1 MSASKM
7 DQTTLMSRIV
17 DFLNKPPFEM
27 RLSLVTFHDK
37 TGFELLETLNTI
49 LVYLDKRQHDVDL
62 RTEGAEAT
70 GTRIAQFLSM
80 MRYDPIRKGN
90 PEIFKKG
97 IVGGDPQVLYP
108 ILHWLL
114 HDLSFKKKKAYVAHF
129 LINVDVP
136 NEFMQNED
144 VKETHQVYMK
154 LKQQFKIFHK
164 AVENMRKSEKQPSE
178 LKHEISQLEEERAQ
192 LKEKIKSL
200 KSKTADLRGFKE
212 LLDITSALRR
222 EQEEETK
229 LLDRMQQQQ
238 DALRMAM
245 SKHQDVV
252 QQWVTMKNKNKSL
265 EDMSA
270 EDLLNRLNVEVS
282 EMKAQVKN
290 QIPLQFKKRKDRLN
304 RLQDEIMKTPKTEED
319 VRELDEQIQVQESRI
334 RQLKSELVEANRK
347 NQDNT
352 LDLYRQQA
360 AMVSRKLTEQ
370 QFELEEHQSETEE
383 LKAAIEDK
391 DAILCEMSGPKFM
404 KREEFK
410 QYATQLRSKTNKYK
424 SLKLELTELQSESVV
439 LNRTEQILKT
449 RDENVSEFMAQREQE
464 KGVSGYQKTEQ
475 ELQEISQKKTTTDR
489 EKGQTLEEIS
499 KIVTDI
505 NIALKDRKNKLAPQ
519 IKELR
524 SVRQQFQELEQFYLK
539 HKKTYENTAAGLESE
554 RLKLEQ
560 ECEKLQYKALQEES
574 RYHYLNCLLD
584 IATVQLEKVKDQEK
598 LQKSSGRPGGAKTII
613 SNYNQKIS
621 TQIEMKKTLM
631 KQHKK
636 IKENEKPYLK
646 QKSMFENLQ
655 RLLAKKKEV
664 LTKNPKEE
672 PQIETQYDNI
682 GGANVM
688 KFDS

>member
-1 MSASKM
+1 M
-7 DQTTLMSRIV
+7 MSRIV
-17 DFLNKPPFEM
+17 EFLNKPPFEM

-49 LVYLDKRQHDVDL
+49 LVYLDKNQHDVDL
-62 RTEGAEAT
+62 RTEGSENTAT
-70 GTRIAQFLSM
+70 RVAQFLNI
-80 MRYDPIRKGN
+80 MRYEAIRKGD
-90 PEIFKKG
+90 PAKHKEG
-97 IVGGDPQVLYP
+97 IVAGDPEVVYP
-108 ILHWLL
+108 IMHWLL
-114 HDLSFKKKKAYVAHF
+114 HDLPFKKKKAYVAHF

-136 NEFMQNED
+136 GEFMQDED
-144 VKETHQVYMK
+144 VKETHQVYEK
-154 LKQQFKIFHK
+154 LKQQFKTYHK
-164 AVENMRKSEKQPSE
+164 AVEKLRKSEKQPGE
-178 LKHEISQLEEERAQ
+178 LKHEITQLEEERAQ
-192 LKEKIKSL
+192 LKDKIKSL
-200 KSKTADLRGFKE
+200 KSKTSDLRGFKE
-212 LLDITSALRR
+212 LLEITSALRR

-229 LLDRMQQQQ
+229 LLDRMRQQE

-245 SKHQDVV
+245 SKHQDTV

-265 EDMSA
+265 EDMTA

-282 EMKAQVKN
+282 EMKAQVKS
-290 QIPLQFKKRKDRLN
+290 QIPQQFKKRKDRLN
-304 RLQDEIMKTPKTEED
+304 RLQDEIMKTPKTEDD
-319 VRELDEQIQVQESRI
+319 VRELDEQIQVENARV
-334 RQLKSELVEANRK
+334 RQLKEELEEANSK
-347 NQDNT
+347 NQDHT

-370 QFELEEHQSETEE
+370 QFELEEHQAETEE
-383 LKAAIEDK
+383 LKSAIEDK

-424 SLKLELTELQSESVV
+424 SLKMELTQLQSESVV
-439 LNRTEQILKT
+439 LNRTEQILKA
-449 RDENVSEFMAQREQE
+449 RDENLSEFMSQREQE
-464 KGVSGYQKTEQ
+464 KGVAGYQKTEE
-475 ELQEISQKKTTTDR
+475 ELQQISQKKTVTDR
-489 EKGQTLEEIS
+489 QKGQTLEEIS

-560 ECEKLQYKALQEES
+560 ECEKLQNKALQEES

-584 IATVQLEKVKDQEK
+584 IATVQLEKVKDQET
-598 LQKSSGRPGGAKTII
+598 LQKSSNRPGGPQTIM
-613 SNYNQKIS
+613 SSYNQKIS

-636 IKENEKPYLK
+636 IKENEKPFLK

-655 RLLAKKKEV
+655 RLLSKKKEV
-664 LTKNPKEE
+664 LTKNPKAE

>member
-1 MSASKM
+1 
-7 DQTTLMSRIV
+7 V
-17 DFLNKPPFEM
+17 
-27 RLSLVTFHDK
+27 
-37 TGFELLETLNTI
+37 
-49 LVYLDKRQHDVDL
+49 
-62 RTEGAEAT
+62 
-70 GTRIAQFLSM
+70 
-80 MRYDPIRKGN
+80 
-90 PEIFKKG
+90 
-97 IVGGDPQVLYP
+97 YP
-108 ILHWLL
+108 IMHWLL
-114 HDLSFKKKKAYVAHF
+114 HDLPFKKKKAYVAHF

-136 NEFMQNED
+136 GEFMQDED
-144 VKETHQVYMK
+144 VKETHQVYEK
-154 LKQQFKIFHK
+154 LKQQFKTYHK
-164 AVENMRKSEKQPSE
+164 AVEKLRKSDKQPGE
-178 LKHEISQLEEERAQ
+178 LKHEITQLEEERAQ
-192 LKEKIKSL
+192 LKDKIKSL
-200 KSKTADLRGFKE
+200 KSKTSDLRGFKE
-212 LLDITSALRR
+212 LLEITSALRR

-229 LLDRMQQQQ
+229 LLDRMRQQE

-245 SKHQDVV
+245 SKHQDTV

-265 EDMSA
+265 EDMTA

-282 EMKAQVKN
+282 EMKAQVKS
-290 QIPLQFKKRKDRLN
+290 QIPQQFKKRKDRLN
-304 RLQDEIMKTPKTEED
+304 RLQDEIMKTPKTEDD
-319 VRELDEQIQVQESRI
+319 VRELDEQIQVENARV
-334 RQLKSELVEANRK
+334 RQLKEELEEANSK
-347 NQDNT
+347 NQDHT

-370 QFELEEHQSETEE
+370 QFELEEHQAETEE
-383 LKAAIEDK
+383 LKSAIEDK

-424 SLKLELTELQSESVV
+424 SLKMELTQLQSESVV
-439 LNRTEQILKT
+439 LNRTEQILKA
-449 RDENVSEFMAQREQE
+449 RDENLSEFMAQREQE
-464 KGVSGYQKTEQ
+464 KGVSGYQKTEE
-475 ELQEISQKKTTTDR
+475 ELQQISEKKTVTDR
-489 EKGQTLEEIS
+489 QKGQTLEEIS

-560 ECEKLQYKALQEES
+560 ECEKLQNKALQEES

-584 IATVQLEKVKDQEK
+584 IATVQLEKVKDQET
-598 LQKSSGRPGGAKTII
+598 LQKSSNRPGGPQTIMN
-613 SNYNQKIS
+613 SYNQKIS

-636 IKENEKPYLK
+636 IKENEKPFLK

-655 RLLAKKKEV
+655 RLLSKKKEV
-664 LTKNPKEE
+664 LTKNPKAE

>member
-1 MSASKM
+1 
-7 DQTTLMSRIV
+7 
-17 DFLNKPPFEM
+17 
-27 RLSLVTFHDK
+27 
-37 TGFELLETLNTI
+37 
-49 LVYLDKRQHDVDL
+49 
-62 RTEGAEAT
+62 
-70 GTRIAQFLSM
+70 
-80 MRYDPIRKGN
+80 
-90 PEIFKKG
+90 
-97 IVGGDPQVLYP
+97 
-108 ILHWLL
+108 
-114 HDLSFKKKKAYVAHF
+114 
-129 LINVDVP
+129 
-136 NEFMQNED
+136 
-144 VKETHQVYMK
+144 
-154 LKQQFKIFHK
+154 
-164 AVENMRKSEKQPSE
+164 
-178 LKHEISQLEEERAQ
+178 
-192 LKEKIKSL
+192 
-200 KSKTADLRGFKE
+200 
-212 LLDITSALRR
+212 
-222 EQEEETK
+222 
-229 LLDRMQQQQ
+229 
-238 DALRMAM
+238 MAM

-270 EDLLNRLNVEVS
+270 EDLLSRLNVEVS

-304 RLQDEIMKTPKTEED
+304 RLQDEIMKTPKTEKE
-319 VRELDEQIQVQESRI
+319 VLELDEKIQVEESRI
-334 RQLKSELVEANRK
+334 RQLKAELHEANSK
-347 NQDNT
+347 NQDHQT
-352 LDLYRQQA
+352 DLYRQQA

-370 QFELEEHQSETEE
+370 QFELEEHQAETEE

-424 SLKLELTELQSESVV
+424 SLKMELTQLQSESVV
-439 LNRTEQILKT
+439 LNRTEQILKA

-464 KGVSGYQKTEQ
+464 KGVAGYQKTEK
-475 ELQEISQKKTTTDR
+475 ELAEISQKKTSTDR

-560 ECEKLQYKALQEES
+560 ECEKLQNKALQEES

-584 IATVQLEKVKDQEK
+584 IATVQLEKVKDQDK
-598 LQKSSGRPGGAKTII
+598 LQKKSGSNRTGPKTII
-613 SNYNQKIS
+613 ETYNQKIS

-655 RLLAKKKEV
+655 RLWAKKKEV
-664 LTKNPKEE
+664 PTKNPKAE

>member
-1 MSASKM
+1 MF
-7 DQTTLMSRIV
+7 R
-17 DFLNKPPFEM
+17 
-27 RLSLVTFHDK
+27 
-37 TGFELLETLNTI
+37 
-49 LVYLDKRQHDVDL
+49 
-62 RTEGAEAT
+62 
-70 GTRIAQFLSM
+70 
-80 MRYDPIRKGN
+80 
-90 PEIFKKG
+90 
-97 IVGGDPQVLYP
+97 
-108 ILHWLL
+108 
-114 HDLSFKKKKAYVAHF
+114 KKKAYVAHF

-144 VKETHQVYMK
+144 VKETHQVYEK
-154 LKQQFKIFHK
+154 LKQQFKTYHK
-164 AVENMRKSEKQPSE
+164 AVEKLRKSEKQPGE
-178 LKHEISQLEEERAQ
+178 LKHEITQLEEERAQ
-192 LKEKIKSL
+192 LKDKIKSL
-200 KSKTADLRGFKE
+200 KSKTSDLRGFKE
-212 LLDITSALRR
+212 LLEITSALRR

-238 DALRMAM
+238 DAFRQAM

-304 RLQDEIMKTPKTEED
+304 RLQDEIMKTPKTEKD
-319 VRELDEQIQVQESRI
+319 VLDLDEKIQVEESRI
-334 RQLKSELVEANRK
+334 RQLKAELHEANSK
-347 NQDNT
+347 NQDHQT
-352 LDLYRQQA
+352 DLYRQQA

-370 QFELEEHQSETEE
+370 QFELEENQAETEE

-424 SLKLELTELQSESVV
+424 SLKTELTQLQSESVV
-439 LNRTEQILKT
+439 LNRTEQILKA
-449 RDENVSEFMAQREQE
+449 RDENLSEFMAQREQE
-464 KGVSGYQKTEQ
+464 KGVSGYQNTEK
-475 ELQEISQKKTTTDR
+475 ELQEISKKKTSTDR

-560 ECEKLQYKALQEES
+560 ECEKLQNKALQEES
-574 RYHYLNCLLD
+574 RYHYLNCLHD
-584 IATVQLEKVKDQEK
+584 IASVQLEKVQDQEE
-598 LQKSSGRPGGAKTII
+598 LQKLSGRPRGVKTIMN
-613 SNYNQKIS
+613 SYNQKIA

-655 RLLAKKKEV
+655 RLLSKKKEV
-664 LTKNPKEE
+664 LTKNPKAE

-682 GGANVM
+682 AGANVM

>member
-1 MSASKM
+1 
-7 DQTTLMSRIV
+7 
-17 DFLNKPPFEM
+17 
-27 RLSLVTFHDK
+27 
-37 TGFELLETLNTI
+37 
-49 LVYLDKRQHDVDL
+49 VY
-62 RTEGAEAT
+62 E
-70 GTRIAQFLSM
+70 
-80 MRYDPIRKGN
+80 
-90 PEIFKKG
+90 
-97 IVGGDPQVLYP
+97 
-108 ILHWLL
+108 
-114 HDLSFKKKKAYVAHF
+114 
-129 LINVDVP
+129 
-136 NEFMQNED
+136 
-144 VKETHQVYMK
+144 K
-154 LKQQFKIFHK
+154 LKQQFKTYHK
-164 AVENMRKSEKQPSE
+164 AVEKLRKSEKQPGE
-178 LKHEISQLEEERAQ
+178 LKHEITQLEEERAQ
-192 LKEKIKSL
+192 LKDKIKSL
-200 KSKTADLRGFKE
+200 KSKTSDLRGFKE
-212 LLDITSALRR
+212 LLEITSALRR

-229 LLDRMQQQQ
+229 LLDRMRQQE

-245 SKHQDVV
+245 SKHQDTV

-265 EDMSA
+265 EDMTA

-290 QIPLQFKKRKDRLN
+290 QIPQQFKKRKDRLN
-304 RLQDEIMKTPKTEED
+304 RLQDEIMKTPKTEDD
-319 VRELDEQIQVQESRI
+319 VRELDEQIQVENARV
-334 RQLKSELVEANRK
+334 RQLKEELEEANSK
-347 NQDNT
+347 NQDHT

-370 QFELEEHQSETEE
+370 QFELEEHQAETEE

-424 SLKLELTELQSESVV
+424 SLKMELTQLQSESVV
-439 LNRTEQILKT
+439 LNRTEQILKA
-449 RDENVSEFMAQREQE
+449 RDENLSEFMAQREQE
-464 KGVSGYQKTEQ
+464 KGVAGYQKTEE
-475 ELQEISQKKTTTDR
+475 ELQQISQKKTVTDR
-489 EKGQTLEEIS
+489 QKGQTLEEIS

-560 ECEKLQYKALQEES
+560 ECEKLQNKALQEES

-584 IATVQLEKVKDQEK
+584 IATVQLEKVKDQET
-598 LQKSSGRPGGAKTII
+598 LQKSSNRPGGPQTIMN
-613 SNYNQKIS
+613 SYNQKIS

-636 IKENEKPYLK
+636 IKENEKPFLK

-655 RLLAKKKEV
+655 RLLSKKKEV
-664 LTKNPKEE
+664 LTKNPKAE